1 MTLATLNYIHG
12 LLKQEVEAQRNAKR
26 LAYQSLDQAEAEGA
40 DNTPSLREVL
50 KKTRASWDEANSALR
65 DFEAQDW

>member
-1 MTLATLNYIHG
+1 MTLETLNYIHG
-12 LLKQEVEAQRNAKR
+12 LLKQEVETQRNAKR
-26 LAYQSLDQAEAEGA
+26 LAYQSLEQAEAEGA
-40 DNTPSLREVL
+40 DNAPALREVL